1 MSTNWASPLEGL
13 GLKKNPFVPL
23 PPSSEEVRQQV
34 FTGRREE
41 VGKIINLLNPP
52 RGIFLYGLF
61 GVGKS
66 ILALEALRLLSE
78 MDVITAYTKYD
89 RQAGFTKSALKGLAE
104 ACGKR
109 NRQGVYE
116 IIVRGSGEQ
125 PKGGATV
132 EDIQGAVNRT
142 RLAHEAIKN
151 IMGLFKQDARG
162 FVIVVD
168 DLDKGTDVRNIS
180 DIILE
185 TRQLVELECSVILPG
200 HNFGVTSKLGSASD
214 ILTPIPLKPL
224 SGDELIEMMGKYLA
238 LAHIENQPLAQATY
252 PFSDKAAKM
261 IAYSIADAGLT
272 PRIFNFACQLLLERA
287 AEVGEKVIDE
297 KFVAKSWANIASEYL
312 VRSLRDEDKQHLD
325 AIYKGD
331 KTLSEDTRAPIKSI
345 GGQFAEYAQVR
356 NILANLI
363 QQNVLIEQQHG
374 GKRRLT
380 VNPLMD
386 RESEFFIIR

>member
-1 MSTNWASPLEGL
+1 MSVNWSSSLTCL

-23 PPSSEEVRQQV
+23 PPSSEVVRQQV
-34 FTGRREE
+34 FTGRQEE

-78 MDVITAYTKYD
+78 MGVITAYTKYE
-89 RQAGFTKSALKGLAE
+89 RQIGFTKSALKGLAE
-104 ACGKR
+104 ACGTR
-109 NRQGVYE
+109 DQQRVYE
-116 IIVRGSGEQ
+116 IIARGSGERL
-125 PKGGATV
+125 KGTATA
-132 EDIQGAVNRT
+132 EDIQGAVHRT
-142 RLAHEAIKN
+142 QLAHDAIKN

-162 FVIVVD
+162 FVVVVD

-214 ILTPIPLKPL
+214 ILTPIPLRPL
-224 SGDELIEMMGKYLA
+224 SANELIEMMGKYLA
-238 LAHIENQPLAQATY
+238 LAHIESQEPAKATH
-252 PFSDKAAKM
+252 PFSDKAANM
-261 IAYSIADAGLT
+261 IAHSIAETGLT
-272 PRIFNFACQLLLERA
+272 PRIFNVACQLLLERA
-287 AEVGEKVIDE
+287 ADVGETVINE
-297 KFVAKSWANIASEYL
+297 KFVAERWANIASEYL

-325 AIYKGD
+325 VIYKSN
-331 KTLSEDTRAPIKSI
+331 KMLSEDTRESIKSI

-356 NILANLI
+356 NILTNLI
-363 QQNVLIEQQHG
+363 QQNVLIEQQQD
-374 GKRRLT
+374 GKRKLT